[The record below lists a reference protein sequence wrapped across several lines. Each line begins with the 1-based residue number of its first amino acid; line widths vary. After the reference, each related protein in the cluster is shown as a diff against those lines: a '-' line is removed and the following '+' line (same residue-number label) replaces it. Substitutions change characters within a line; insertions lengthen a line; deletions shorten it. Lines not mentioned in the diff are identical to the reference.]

1 MRRLMIVSAAL
12 LALSGC
18 HAKDSE
24 KPRIL
29 NAWVRLAA
37 VPGHPAAGYFTVKG
51 SNRDDRLVRIDSAV
65 VKKIEMHETM
75 AMNGA
80 GSMMTMAPMP
90 SLPVP
95 EGAKIEFAPGG
106 KHAMLFDIDA
116 RITPG
121 TAIPMLFTFASG
133 AAIEAEAKTVPA
145 GADMGG

>member
-1 MRRLMIVSAAL
+1 MRSLMIVSAAL
-12 LALSGC
+12 FALAGC
-18 HAKDSE
+18 HAKDAE

-37 VPGHPAAGYFTVKG
+37 VPGHPAAGYFTLKG
-51 SNRDDRLVRIDSAV
+51 SNKDDRLVRIDSAV
-65 VKKIEMHETM
+65 VKKIEMHDSM
-75 AMNGA
+75 NMNG
-80 GSMMTMAPMP
+80 MTSMAPMP

-106 KHAMLFDIDA
+106 KHAMLFDVDA

-133 AAIEAEAKTVPA
+133 AAVEAEAKTVPA

>member
-1 MRRLMIVSAAL
+1 MRRLMIVSAAM
-12 LALSGC
+12 LAVSGC
-18 HAKDSE
+18 HAKETE

-29 NAWVRLAA
+29 NAWVRLPA

-65 VKKIEMHETM
+65 VKKIEMHESM
-75 AMNGA
+75 NMNG
-80 GSMMTMAPMP
+80 MMSMAPMP

-95 EGAKIEFAPGG
+95 EGTKIEFAPGG
-106 KHAMLFDIDA
+106 KHAMLFDVDP
-116 RITPG
+116 RITAG

-133 AAIEAEAKTVPA
+133 AAVEAEAKTVPA

>member
-1 MRRLMIVSAAL
+1 MRSLMIVSAAL
-12 LALSGC
+12 FILAGC
-18 HAKDSE
+18 HAKETE

-51 SNRDDRLVRIDSAV
+51 GRRDDRLVRIDSAV
-65 VKKIEMHETM
+65 VKKIEMHESM
-75 AMNGA
+75 SMNGMM
-80 GSMMTMAPMP
+80 SMVPMP
-90 SLPVP
+90 NLPVP

-106 KHAMLFDIDA
+106 KHAMLFDVDG
-116 RITPG
+116 RITAG

-133 AAIEAEAKTVPA
+133 AAVEAEAKTVPA